1 MKSED
6 KAKIV
11 ETITYNGVS
20 SGATINKG
28 ELISVNKKKYDSRDR
43 ERLRES
49 IRLNPNNNQGPE
61 CDRTTIDYIAENM
74 LCETEYSGGKRL
86 SSATKYLNEKG
97 ETTRIETTTCEDE
110 RITSY
115 FKNNKELLIVKKN
128 AYQELITS
136 FFVQKQNIKGGRE
149 YQVCTN
155 ILDGTTNKVSIEKY
169 NRDEV
174 VVERIIIS
182 EVDDKSDN
190 IDFPADKYL
199 NKLVEH
205 NETVFHFSFFK
216 KNDNIDKRLHI
227 GVCSLPKNEWFD
239 VRLYEDTE
247 YKSIT
252 KGCRIKAEL
261 FLKIYNSME
270 VFDLELF
277 EQEHLSGIPEYKDKR
292 TVEFTSKYNKDSI
305 TVELDFNKRTITKID
320 DFKVFPNN
328 VNKSVYCQYNEGEI
342 HIKNERNKTPIS
354 RNNWLA
360 IDRWTNFEEYSPL
373 SSTLRSYEKNNED
386 VTIEETRIF
395 YEKEPENYKDRLPF

>member
-1 MKSED
+1 MKSEG

-11 ETITYNGVS
+11 ETVTYRGIL
-20 SGATINKG
+20 SGTTINKG
-28 ELISVNKKKYDSRDR
+28 ELISIDKKKYDSRDR

-97 ETTRIETTTCEDE
+97 ETTRIETTTGEDE

-155 ILDGTTNKVSIEKY
+155 ILDGTTNKISIEKY

-174 VVERIIIS
+174 VVERIIIN
-182 EVDDKSDN
+182 ELDDKSDN

-199 NKLVEH
+199 NKLIEH

-216 KNDNIDKRLHI
+216 KNDNIDKSLHV
-227 GVCSLPKNEWFD
+227 GVSDLPKNEWFD
-239 VRLYEDTE
+239 VRLYEETE

-252 KGCRIKAEL
+252 KAFKIKAKS
-261 FLKIYNSME
+261 FLRIYNSME
-270 VFDLELF
+270 VFDLELL
-277 EQEHLSGIPEYKDKR
+277 EQEHLSKAPEYKDKR
-292 TVEFTSKYNKDSI
+292 TVEFRSKYNENFV
-305 TVELDFNKRTITKID
+305 TVELDFNKRTITKTD

-328 VNKSVYCQYNEGEI
+328 VNKSVFSQYAEGEVC
-342 HIKNERNKTPIS
+342 IKNEQNKIPIS
-354 RNNWLA
+354 KDNWLV
-360 IDRWTNFEEYSPL
+360 ISSWINFEHYTPL
-373 SSTLRSYEKNNED
+373 TTSLRSYKEEYENL
-386 VTIEETRIF
+386 TIEETRIF
-395 YEKEPENYKDRLPF
+395 HENEPADYKVRLPF